1 MVVAAAILGLGSAGA
16 QAPPTADLVPSVV
29 FLVAADS
36 VADALPASAAAGTLG
51 APLLLTPA
59 DALGDAAA
67 LVLAKRVPD
76 LVVLVGGTA
85 VLGEQV
91 EADVMGMGLTTRRI
105 AGSDRTRTAEEV
117 ARFASDLGY
126 GRPLLSA
133 GAVTRETIPGLDAD
147 TVDGLDADELR
158 GGTGPRG
165 PAGAQGAPGPRG
177 PLGPAGPAGPA
188 GPVGPAGSRG
198 ATGEIGPVGPAG
210 PAGADGPLGPAGAD
224 GPVGP
229 AGATGPVGPAGPAG
243 PMGPT
248 GPAGPAGVS
257 RVRFVPF
264 DVGNIPNTMTTV
276 VTTNLPAGNFVA
288 SVAAEA
294 TADTEDSVL
303 GGYFQCRL
311 VQASSFMAGLA
322 SDLPAGS
329 FIATTSVTFAGGTTI
344 PAAGGPVSVQCRVA
358 ADSVGAVA
366 GMLTVFEVGGF
377 F

>member
-1 MVVAAAILGLGSAGA
+1 MSNSRSRRPRVVAVLVLVAAAILGLGSAGA
-16 QAPPTADLVPSVV
+16 QAPPTTDLVPSVV

-177 PLGPAGPAGPA
+177 PLGPAGPRVLQARSVPLAAVARPGRSAPSA
-188 GPVGPAGSRG
+188 LLVPPEPTVLLVPPEPTVLSVPRVLRALSVPRVLQAPWAPRVLLVPPGSRASG
-198 ATGEIGPVGPAG
+198 SSPSTSATS
-210 PAGADGPLGPAGAD
+210 
-224 GPVGP
+224 
-229 AGATGPVGPAGPAG
+229 
-243 PMGPT
+243 PT
-248 GPAGPAGVS
+248 P
-257 RVRFVPF
+257 
-264 DVGNIPNTMTTV
+264 
-276 VTTNLPAGNFVA
+276 
-288 SVAAEA
+288 
-294 TADTEDSVL
+294 
-303 GGYFQCRL
+303 
-311 VQASSFMAGLA
+311 
-322 SDLPAGS
+322 
-329 FIATTSVTFAGGTTI
+329 
-344 PAAGGPVSVQCRVA
+344 
-358 ADSVGAVA
+358 
-366 GMLTVFEVGGF
+366 
-377 F
+377 